1 MKKTTK
7 TKTKQKKTIFKLG
20 KLSDLFP
27 FGLKT
32 SDKVYPYLYQTLDVY
47 ASCFGL
53 FYQTIKVNKYS
64 RPDVVT
70 LNKEEFVDRNV
81 IQ

>member
-1 MKKTTK
+1 MKKKTTKTTK
-7 TKTKQKKTIFKLG
+7 TKTKAKQNKKTVFKLG

-70 LNKEEFVDRNV
+70 LNKE
-81 IQ
+81 